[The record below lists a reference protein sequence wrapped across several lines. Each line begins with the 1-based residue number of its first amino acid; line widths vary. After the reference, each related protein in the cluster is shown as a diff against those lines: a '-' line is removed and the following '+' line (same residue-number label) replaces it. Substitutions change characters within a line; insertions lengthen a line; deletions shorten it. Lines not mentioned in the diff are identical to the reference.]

1 MYMITGHPEAMAIY
15 GDPATFPENEL
26 ASGTYSS
33 CNVVCGSFVKFSVPM
48 EGDDVSDI
56 IVRYRNELPFSD
68 QLPSFDP
75 PNHTAH
81 RHLLMRLITPKRLK
95 ENEDFMWQFADRL
108 IDGFFEEGSFEMVGS
123 YAEPFTLTVI
133 ADLEGVPES
142 DHSLFRERL
151 STAHKDVGHKP
162 LEFLYERFNEYIE
175 DRRQTPRNDVLTG
188 LATATFP
195 GWLDPRGQG
204 RGTHCRQ
211 PVRRRSGDDG
221 ATAVVRLADARRA
234 ARPAGQRARR
244 PRPDPQLH
252 RGDAPAREP
261 AAHAVPDGPRR
272 APDSAASTSPPGR
285 RSCSFPV
292 RATATPGCSRSPYEF
307 DIDRPNARQHIAF
320 GHGIHTCAGAPLAR
334 AEGRVTINRFLD
346 RTGDITISEEHHG
359 PAGRPPVRLPAD
371 LLPPRPASA
380 STSSSRPSAERLAGS
395 GTRQGVDVASLFGGS
410 QRRHDQ
416 LRLRVGRPGRRP
428 AVDGQHDAGHLRR
441 AIAGKPDDGV
451 GHVLGLRLPLQR
463 LHVAQNRSHFVG
475 RDAGA
480 DMGRA
485 SGN

>member
-1 MYMITGHPEAMAIY
+1 MSEFDNANFIADRSIQDDPYPYFDWVRQQGPVWREPHFGMYMITGHPEAMAVY
-15 GDPATFPENEL
+15 GDPATFPENAP
-26 ASGTYSS
+26 ASGTFSS

-48 EGDDVSDI
+48 GGDDVSDI
-56 IVRYRNELPFSD
+56 IAKYRHELPFSD

-95 ENEDFMWQFADRL
+95 ENEDFMWQFADQL
-108 IDGFFEEGSFEMVGS
+108 IDAFSDEGSFEMVGS

-195 GWLDPRGQG
+195 DGSTPEAKDAALIAANLFAGGQETTVRLLSFALRMLGERPDLEASVREDRARIPNFIEETLRLESPLRAQFRMARVATELAGVEIPAGRSIMLIPGACNRDPR
-204 RGTHCRQ
+204 
-211 PVRRRSGDDG
+211 VF
-221 ATAVVRLADARRA
+221 AN
-234 ARPAGQRARR
+234 
-244 PRPDPQLH
+244 PD
-252 RGDAPAREP
+252 
-261 AAHAVPDGPRR
+261 
-272 APDSAASTSPPGR
+272 
-285 RSCSFPV
+285 
-292 RATATPGCSRSPYEF
+292 EF

-346 RTGDITISEEHHG
+346 RTADIAISETVHG
-359 PAGRPPVRLPAD
+359 PAGSRRYEYLPTFFLRGLESLTLD
-371 LLPPRPASA
+371 FTPAS
-380 STSSSRPSAERLAGS
+380 
-395 GTRQGVDVASLFGGS
+395 
-410 QRRHDQ
+410 
-416 LRLRVGRPGRRP
+416 
-428 AVDGQHDAGHLRR
+428 
-441 AIAGKPDDGV
+441 
-451 GHVLGLRLPLQR
+451 
-463 LHVAQNRSHFVG
+463 
-475 RDAGA
+475 
-480 DMGRA
+480 
-485 SGN
+485 